1 MCWKKTNSLLRYRQ
15 KCEAKWNL
23 IKTFKFSHIIF
34 IDCCNYTSMALQN
47 CVLCKNKSISYIRN
61 FYKMSEKIFVTKSFK
76 VIPLPRFYLIECNYM
91 FNGPQD

>member
-1 MCWKKTNSLLRYRQ
+1 
-15 KCEAKWNL
+15 
-23 IKTFKFSHIIF
+23 
-34 IDCCNYTSMALQN
+34 MALQN

>member
-1 MCWKKTNSLLRYRQ
+1 
-15 KCEAKWNL
+15 
-23 IKTFKFSHIIF
+23 
-34 IDCCNYTSMALQN
+34 MALQN

-76 VIPLPRFYLIECNYM
+76 VITLPRFYLIECNYM